1 MNNVTNTDSSV
12 WELFTEHILAF
23 FFVLCLPSTS
33 QYPDKLIS
41 FLYQ

>member
-23 FFVLCLPSTS
+23 FVLCLPSTS